1 MAYTQQLLVRHKT
14 STYRNVKMKI
24 FIELHALL
32 WNCEKLS
39 ITIVRL
45 VFCTI
50 CDTVH
55 PFTHPSFRCLQ
66 HQLTMDGGRKPLQ
79 AQREHANVIQN
90 GQRRSQNTQQQLNL
104 HIVTMSGFSPHNDP
118 HRPTV
123 QTRWHTLLESLLNE
137 WNCCLNGL
145 YLWPFTCSQ
154 TNMLFPFFFSLSVS
168 LSSQIHSL
176 LSWSLSA
183 LLLT

>member
-1 MAYTQQLLVRHKT
+1 MHY
-14 STYRNVKMKI
+14 Y
-24 FIELHALL
+24 
-32 WNCEKLS
+32 EKLS

-50 CDTVH
+50 CHTVH

-66 HQLTMDGGRKPLQ
+66 HQSTMDGGRKPLQ
-79 AQREHANVIQN
+79 AQREHANVIQK
-90 GQRRSQNTQQQLNL
+90 GQRRSQNTQQRLNL
-104 HIVTMSGFSPHNDP
+104 HIVTMSGLSPHNDP

-154 TNMLFPFFFSLSVS
+154 TNMLFPFFSPFPYNFPVKYT
-168 LSSQIHSL
+168 LSSLGLSLPSCSHSL
-176 LSWSLSA
+176 WG
-183 LLLT
+183 

>member
-1 MAYTQQLLVRHKT
+1 M
-14 STYRNVKMKI
+14 YRNVKMKI

-79 AQREHANVIQN
+79 AQREHANVIQK

-137 WNCCLNGL
+137 WNCCLNGPN
-145 YLWPFTCSQ
+145 LWPFTCSQ

>member
-1 MAYTQQLLVRHKT
+1 
-14 STYRNVKMKI
+14 MKI

-79 AQREHANVIQN
+79 AQREHANVIQK

-118 HRPTV
+118 LFKHAD
-123 QTRWHTLLESLLNE
+123 TRS
-137 WNCCLNGL
+137 WNL
-145 YLWPFTCSQ
+145 YWTSETAAWMDFISGHSPALKQICSF
-154 TNMLFPFFFSLSVS
+154 LFFSPFPYHFPVKYT
-168 LSSQIHSL
+168 LSSLGLSLPSCSHSL
-176 LSWSLSA
+176 WG
-183 LLLT
+183 